1 MKFDV
6 RNYSP
11 AFLKRPQKFE
21 KYPTCFETTE

>member
-6 RNYSP
+6 RNYGP
-11 AFLKRPQKFE
+11 AFLKRPKKFE